1 MSLYNARQVLSM
13 SLVLVCIIDPTH
25 SIIDPTHSS
34 VCFLHTNHKIQVT
47 SHPGEY

>member
-13 SLVLVCIIDPTH
+13 SLVLVCM
-25 SIIDPTHSS
+25 IDPTHSS